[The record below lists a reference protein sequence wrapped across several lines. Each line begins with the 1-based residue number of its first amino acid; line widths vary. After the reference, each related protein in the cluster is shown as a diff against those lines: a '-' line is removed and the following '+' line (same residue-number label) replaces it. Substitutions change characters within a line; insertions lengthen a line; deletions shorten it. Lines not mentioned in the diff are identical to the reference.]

1 MMTSKS
7 SDLALLQRKFSLFC
21 CLNAAINIT
30 KASSNFLSEQ
40 NARSVYQSSWGEI
53 NKYLISF
60 GEKDFGESSK
70 SLSNSF
76 VGNNAEKL
84 PENLLEVRRNNFSG
98 PRRRL
103 DVDDKVVELMIGIKD
118 QIGSEC
124 RNIQE
129 QMNSRFE
136 KIGEQM
142 ARIELNQTKTS
153 EKLNALETT
162 IKERTAKW
170 KTGWLIASPIIAV
183 VVSYFLNLFFG
194 R

>member
-60 GEKDFGESSK
+60 EEKDFGESSK